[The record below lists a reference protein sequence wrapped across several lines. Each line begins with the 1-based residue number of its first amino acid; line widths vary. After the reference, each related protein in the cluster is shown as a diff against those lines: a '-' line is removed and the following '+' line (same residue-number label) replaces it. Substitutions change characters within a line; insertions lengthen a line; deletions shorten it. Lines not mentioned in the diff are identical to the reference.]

1 MYMCT
6 CFSFFF
12 LLSNFDKPL
21 AEKWLTSFQTGAF
34 SPCHLCFP
42 QMDLRILKTF
52 LPGIQTMC
60 SVLGKNSAHFFCL
73 QQRDKAESKCSCGLL
88 EMDASFLGMIH
99 QVLRSTIRM
108 GKDNYNDLW
117 IKQPCVGAVL
127 SHLVVSDS
135 FRPHGL
141 QPVRLPCPWNS
152 PGKNTEE
159 GCHFLLQGIF
169 LTQGPNPCFLHC
181 RQILYH
187 VSHQGSPRILEW
199 VVYPFSRGLPN
210 PAIKPGSPALQA
222 DSLPAELPGSYHIY
236 IYMEFVYCSC
246 VDYIPYVYI

>member
-1 MYMCT
+1 MCT

-42 QMDLRILKTF
+42 QMVFKDLRILKTF

-60 SVLGKNSAHFFCL
+60 SMLGKNSAHFFCL
-73 QQRDKAESKCSCGLL
+73 QQRDKAESKGSCGLL
-88 EMDASFLGMIH
+88 EMDVSFLGMIH

-135 FRPHGL
+135 LRPHGL
-141 QPVRLPCPWNS
+141 QSVRLPCPWNS
-152 PGKNTEE
+152 PGKSTGV
-159 GCHFLLQGIF
+159 GCHALLQGIF
-169 LTQGPNPCFLHC
+169 LTYESNPLLLCLLHW
-181 RQILYH
+181 Q
-187 VSHQGSPRILEW
+187 VG
-199 VVYPFSRGLPN
+199 
-210 PAIKPGSPALQA
+210 
-222 DSLPAELPGSYHIY
+222 SLPLVPPGNPKTTLYAGIFPMLVICQIFKTQNST
-236 IYMEFVYCSC
+236 
-246 VDYIPYVYI
+246 